1 MKKGRFQVAVVG
13 QAKRTS
19 KREAKGSM
27 TFKGAVSQY
36 QEYQYQESILFENN
50 TNKFC

>member
-1 MKKGRFQVAVVG
+1 MKEGRFQVVVVG
-13 QAKRTS
+13 QAKRIS
-19 KREAKGSM
+19 KGEAEGNMS
-27 TFKGAVSQY
+27 FIGAVSQY